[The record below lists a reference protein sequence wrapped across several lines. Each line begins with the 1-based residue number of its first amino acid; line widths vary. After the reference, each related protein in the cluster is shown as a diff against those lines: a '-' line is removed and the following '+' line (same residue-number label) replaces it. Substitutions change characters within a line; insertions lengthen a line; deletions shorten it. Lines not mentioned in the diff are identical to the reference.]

1 MSATTGSLETNIK
14 DIPNPLIHPAV
25 QALILKGHTYPVVE
39 YIDCLWNKPDPETAN
54 QMLDHVTGVLRPVM
68 FSNGYRL
75 RSLSE
80 FYPKDAKMTTLV
92 RHENDK
98 MVGTTTI
105 FVRLRDATRDK
116 DFLDIEDIID
126 SVIIE
131 LAKLRF
137 PKPGQTR
144 KHQKLTR
151 KLQSEFAVYND
162 RLEIRQYQ
170 RPENKGTLVHSIKL
184 GARGLFEKL
193 FRIFR

>member
-1 MSATTGSLETNIK
+1 MSTTTGSLEAIRGRK
-14 DIPNPLIHPAV
+14 WIHPAV

-39 YIDCLWNKPDPETAN
+39 YIDCLWHKPDPETAN
-54 QMLDHVTGVLRPVM
+54 QMLDYVTGVLRPVM

-75 RSLSE
+75 ASLCE
-80 FYPKDAKMTTLV
+80 FYPMDTKMTTLV

-98 MVGTTTI
+98 MVGTTI
-105 FVRLRDATRDK
+105 FVRLRDATSDE
-116 DFLDIEDIID
+116 DFLDLDDIID

-137 PKPGQTR
+137 PKPGQAR
-144 KHQKLTR
+144 EHQKLTR
-151 KLQSEFAVYND
+151 KLQSEFAAFNE
-162 RLEIRQYQ
+162 RLEIRRYK
-170 RPENKGTLVHSIKL
+170 RPENNGKLVDMVKL